1 MGSMSRRAL
10 SLVLCLGA
18 LACQSDPAPSAARG
32 SLASVSAVP
41 PVAPSALRVSPDRL
55 SRIEI
60 QGPRQTVTLERSGGQ
75 WMITSPIT
83 FLAAA
88 PAMDSI
94 LGVMAGIEVV
104 AEEEEEATPAAL
116 RSRGLDALAAVTVKA
131 WAGDRAGDRVE
142 SHFRVG
148 HGTRERTFVQ
158 RVRDTRIL
166 TVRGRCR
173 PAFDRPLDELRHA
186 VVTDVDPR
194 NVEEVTYLNG
204 HGRLKLVA
212 DPPGSGNFRLQG
224 IPVRNFDASRANKNV
239 AVLAHLLAKG
249 FSDPPL
255 PNHTG
260 LFDKATARATLRV
273 RGDGPLRSV
282 DVWIGA
288 KTEDG
293 RLFVRTS
300 TSDQVYLVSAHLE
313 SSLVPRRSH
322 LERGEAAQPREQEPS
337 HHAHEGH
344 VHGPRGA
351 PPSQVPPELLRE
363 LRAMARDQRGP

>member
-1 MGSMSRRAL
+1 MDSMNCRTL

-18 LACQSDPAPSAARG
+18 LACQSDPPSP
-32 SLASVSAVP
+32 SIPHASQKPVSAVP
-41 PVAPSALRVSPDRL
+41 PLAPSALRVSPDRL

-60 QGPRQTVTLERSGGQ
+60 QSPRQTVTLERSGAQ

-104 AEEEEEATPAAL
+104 AEEEANPAAL
-116 RSRGLDALAAVTVKA
+116 RSRGLDAAAVTVKA
-131 WAGDRAGDRVE
+131 WVGDRVE

-148 HGTRERTFVQ
+148 HGTREKTFVQ
-158 RVRDTRIL
+158 RVGDTRIL

-194 NVEEVTYLNG
+194 HVEEVTYVDG
-204 HGRLKLVA
+204 DVHLKLAA
-212 DPPGSGNFRLQG
+212 DPPGSGNFRLHG
-224 IPVRNFDASRANKNV
+224 IPVRSFDASRANKNV

-260 LFDKATARATLRV
+260 LFDKATPRATLRV

-300 TSDQVYLVSAHLE
+300 ASDQVYLVSAHLE
-313 SSLVPRRSH
+313 SSLVPKRSH
-322 LERGEAAQPREQEPS
+322 LERGEEAVHPPGGKAS

-351 PPSQVPPELLRE
+351 PPTQVPPELLRE
-363 LRAMARDQRGP
+363 LRAMAREQRGP

>member
-1 MGSMSRRAL
+1 MISRTL
-10 SLVLCLGA
+10 SLVVWLGA
-18 LACQSDPAPSAARG
+18 LACQSDPPSPAIPH
-32 SLASVSAVP
+32 ASQKPVPAVSP
-41 PVAPSALRVSPDRL
+41 LAPSALRVSPDRL

-60 QGPRQTVTLERSGGQ
+60 QSPRQTVTLERSGAQ

-104 AEEEEEATPAAL
+104 EQEEGTPAAL
-116 RSRGLDALAAVTVKA
+116 RSRGLDAPTAVTVKA
-131 WAGDRAGDRVE
+131 WAGDVVE

-158 RVRDTRIL
+158 RVGDTQIL

-194 NVEEVTYLNG
+194 HIEDVTYLNG

-212 DPPGSGNFRLQG
+212 DPPGSGTFRLQG
-224 IPVRNFDASRANKNV
+224 IPVRNFDASRAAKNV

-249 FSDPPL
+249 FADPPL
-255 PNHTG
+255 PDETG
-260 LFDKATARATLRV
+260 LFDKATPRATLRV
-273 RGDGPLRSV
+273 RGDGPLHPV

-288 KTEDG
+288 KTKDG

-322 LERGEAAQPREQEPS
+322 LERGEEAVHPPGGKAS
-337 HHAHEGH
+337 HDAHEGH
-344 VHGPRGA
+344 VHGSRGA
-351 PPSQVPPELLRE
+351 PPTQVPPELLRE
-363 LRAMARDQRGP
+363 LRAMAREQRGP